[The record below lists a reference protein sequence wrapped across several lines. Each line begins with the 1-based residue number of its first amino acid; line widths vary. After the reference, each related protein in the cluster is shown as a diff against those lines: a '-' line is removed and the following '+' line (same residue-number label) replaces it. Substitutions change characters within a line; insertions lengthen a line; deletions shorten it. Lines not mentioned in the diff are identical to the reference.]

1 LEDVA
6 QYWDDHSLADH
17 WDDTREVEVDVRAR
31 RRYRVSLDPD
41 VFGAIR
47 AQAGRRLA
55 VWAMAG
61 EQGSL
66 RARRHLAG
74 ARRGRWAVYV
84 RAVWCRTDW
93 RKAVVNKQK
102 RRNRR

>member
-47 AQAGRRLA
+47 AQARQRGVAVETLINLWLKERLEA
-55 VWAMAG
+55 
-61 EQGSL
+61 
-66 RARRHLAG
+66 LAEG
-74 ARRGRWAVYV
+74 HP
-84 RAVWCRTDW
+84 
-93 RKAVVNKQK
+93 
-102 RRNRR
+102 